1 MSIRFAI
8 VGCGTIAPWHAEAI
22 QRTDGAVLV
31 AVASRRPEQ
40 AEAFARAR
48 GVEWAPTF
56 DALVRRTDVDVV
68 TLCTPSGVHAE
79 MAIAAAR
86 AGKHV
91 VVEKPIAVTL
101 AQADAMLEACRESG
115 RSLAVISQL
124 RFAPDLQVVYT
135 AVTDGR
141 LGRLLLAD
149 LSMKYF
155 RSQAYYDSAGWRG
168 TWTMD
173 GGGALMNQGIHGIDL
188 LVWLAGK
195 PRIIYGCAR
204 TLARRIEVED
214 TAVAVAELEGG
225 CLATIIGTTSVTPG
239 FPRRLALHGERG
251 SIVLEETRIVR
262 WEIEGEPQPTAAV
275 MASGAVAQTTTGAA
289 TVPTAIGADEFI
301 AQYRAI
307 VESLRARRPPPVTGE
322 EARLAVAT
330 VLAIYESS
338 RAGRPVLL

>member
-1 MSIRFAI
+1 VSIRFAI

-31 AVASRRPEQ
+31 VVASRRPEQ

-48 GVEWAPTF
+48 GVEWAPAF

-101 AQADAMLEACRESG
+101 AQADAMLEACRQSG

-124 RFAPDLQVVYT
+124 RFAPDVQEVHAAL
-135 AVTDGR
+135 TDGR

-168 TWTMD
+168 TWAMD

-188 LVWLAGK
+188 LVWLAGM
-195 PRIIYGCAR
+195 PRTIYGCVR

-225 CLATIIGTTSVTPG
+225 CLATITGTTSVTPG
-239 FPRRLALHGERG
+239 SPRRLALHGERG
-251 SIVLEETRIVR
+251 TIVLEETRIVR
-262 WEIEGEPQPTAAV
+262 WVIQGEPERQVAATAT
-275 MASGAVAQTTTGAA
+275 MGAA
-289 TVPTAIGADEFI
+289 QVPTAVGHEEF
-301 AQYRAI
+301 ASQYRAI
-307 VESLRARRPPPVTGE
+307 VASLQEGPAPPVSGE
-322 EARLAVAT
+322 EARRAVAT

-338 RAGRPVLL
+338 RSGRPVRL

>member
-31 AVASRRPEQ
+31 VVASRRPEQ

-56 DALVRRTDVDVV
+56 DALVRRSDIDVV
-68 TLCTPSGVHAE
+68 SISTPSGVHAE

-101 AQADAMLEACRESG
+101 AQADAMLEACRQSG

-124 RFAPDLQVVYT
+124 RFASDVQEVHAAL
-135 AVTDGR
+135 TDGR

-168 TWTMD
+168 TWAMD

-188 LVWLAGK
+188 LVWLAGM
-195 PRIIYGCAR
+195 PRTIYGCAR

-225 CLATIIGTTSVTPG
+225 CLVTITGTTSVTPG

-251 SIVLEETRIVR
+251 TIVLEETRIVR
-262 WEIEGEPQPTAAV
+262 WEIQGEPERQVAATAT
-275 MASGAVAQTTTGAA
+275 MGAA
-289 TVPTAIGADEFI
+289 QVPTAVGHEEF
-301 AQYRAI
+301 ASQYRAI
-307 VESLRARRPPPVTGE
+307 VASLQEGRAPPVSGE
-322 EARLAVAT
+322 EARRVVAT

-338 RAGRPVLL
+338 RSGRPVRL